1 MGSLRMRCEI
11 GVLKGKL
18 HRHNIKAV
26 MLLHRLPRQGQDLC
40 SQVRPK
46 IRLHRQEMTMMSSWA
61 LRLLR
66 QTRGTLIC

>member
-1 MGSLRMRCEI
+1 MRCEI

-18 HRHNIKAV
+18 PKRPTKLEIS
-26 MLLHRLPRQGQDLC
+26 LHRLPRQGQDLC